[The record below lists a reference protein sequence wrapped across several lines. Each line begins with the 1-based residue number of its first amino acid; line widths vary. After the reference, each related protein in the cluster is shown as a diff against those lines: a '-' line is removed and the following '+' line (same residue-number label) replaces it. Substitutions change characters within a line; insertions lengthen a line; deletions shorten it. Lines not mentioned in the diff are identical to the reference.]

1 MITVDENQKSS
12 TLSGVF
18 TEAEYRTEAKN
29 VVAHAIATGR
39 AIVARADGTVR
50 VVISIPPTEPSAAK
64 P

>member
-1 MITVDENQKSS
+1 MVDAKQKSS

-18 TEAEYRTEAKN
+18 SETEYRADAKN

-39 AIVARADGTVR
+39 AIVARADGTIR
-50 VVISIPPTEPSAAK
+50 VVISIPQAEPSAAM